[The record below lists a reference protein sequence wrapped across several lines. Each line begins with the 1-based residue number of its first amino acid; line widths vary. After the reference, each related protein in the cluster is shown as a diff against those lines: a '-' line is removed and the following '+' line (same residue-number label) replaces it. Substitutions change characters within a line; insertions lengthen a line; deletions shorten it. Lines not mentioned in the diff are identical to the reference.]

1 MNQAVGF
8 KRCPLLFL
16 DVDGPLNPFA
26 AKPTR
31 RPDGYQTH
39 RMAPQPWMDAERE
52 RLRAE
57 GRPFK
62 RAKPLRVWLN
72 PAHGPALLDLPVELV
87 WATTWEQEANEWIG
101 PVLGLP
107 ALPVVC
113 WPQKSARPEQESGGL
128 FWKTKT
134 LAAYAAGRPFAW
146 VDDQITMA
154 DWRWCAARHPAPTLL
169 QPIDPARGLAVGD
182 FAALGRW
189 ARLNQQADPARAE
202 GAMS

>member
-1 MNQAVGF
+1 MNRAAGF
-8 KRCPLLFL
+8 ERRPLLFL
-16 DVDGPLNPFA
+16 DVDDPLNPFA

-31 RPDGYQTH
+31 RPDGYEKH
-39 RMAPQPWMDAERE
+39 RMAPRRWMEAERE
-52 RLRAE
+52 WLRAK

-113 WPQKSARPEQESGGL
+113 WP
-128 FWKTKT
+128 
-134 LAAYAAGRPFAW
+134 
-146 VDDQITMA
+146 
-154 DWRWCAARHPAPTLL
+154 
-169 QPIDPARGLAVGD
+169 
-182 FAALGRW
+182 
-189 ARLNQQADPARAE
+189 
-202 GAMS
+202 

>member
-1 MNQAVGF
+1 MNQAADL
-8 KRCPLLFL
+8 KRRPLLFL

-39 RMAPQPWMDAERE
+39 RMAPQRWTEAERE
-52 RLRAE
+52 RLQAE

-107 ALPVVC
+107 ALPVVN
-113 WPQKSARPEQESGGL
+113 WPEESWPKQEPDGL
-128 FWKTKT
+128 FWKTRT
-134 LAAYAAGRPFAW
+134 VADYAAGRPFAW

-154 DWRWCAARHPAPTLL
+154 DWRWCATRHPASTLL
-169 QPIDPARGLAVGD
+169 QHVHPARGLTTGD
-182 FAALGRW
+182 FATLDRW
-189 ARLNQQADPARAE
+189 AHLNQQADPASAE
-202 GAMS
+202 SAKP

>member
-1 MNQAVGF
+1 
-8 KRCPLLFL
+8 
-16 DVDGPLNPFA
+16 
-26 AKPTR
+26 
-31 RPDGYQTH
+31 
-39 RMAPQPWMDAERE
+39 MAPQRWMEAERE
-52 RLRAE
+52 RLCGE

-113 WPQKSARPEQESGGL
+113 WPQESTRPQQEPDGV
-128 FWKTKT
+128 FWKTRT
-134 LAAYAAGRPFAW
+134 LADYAAGRPFAW

-154 DWRWCAARHPAPTLL
+154 DWRWCATRHPAPTLL
-169 QPIDPARGLAVGD
+169 QPIHPARGLTAGD

-189 ARLNQQADPARAE
+189 AQLNQQADPAPAE
-202 GAMS
+202 GVKS

>member
-1 MNQAVGF
+1 MNQAAGF
-8 KRCPLLFL
+8 MRRPLLFL

-39 RMAPQPWMDAERE
+39 RMAPRRWMQAQRE
-52 RLRAE
+52 RLSAE

-113 WPQKSARPEQESGGL
+113 WPQESARQEQERGGL
-128 FWKTKT
+128 FWKTRT
-134 LAAYAAGRPFAW
+134 LADYAAGRPFAW

-154 DWRWCAARHPAPTLL
+154 DWRWCATLYPAPTLL
-169 QPIDPARGLAVGD
+169 QFIRPARGLTAGD
-182 FAALGRW
+182 FATLDRW
-189 ARLNQQADPARAE
+189 ARLNQQADPAPAE
-202 GAMS
+202 GAKP

>member
-1 MNQAVGF
+1 MNQAAGF
-8 KRCPLLFL
+8 KRRPLLFL

-31 RPDGYQTH
+31 RPDGYETH
-39 RMAPQPWMDAERE
+39 RMTPQRWMEAERE
-52 RLRAE
+52 RLCAE

-107 ALPVVC
+107 VLPVVY
-113 WPQKSARPEQESGGL
+113 WPEESARPKREPGGL
-128 FWKTKT
+128 FWKTGT
-134 LAAYAAGRPFAW
+134 LADYAAGRPFAW

-154 DWRWCAARHPAPTLL
+154 DRRWCAARHPAPTLL
-169 QPIDPARGLAVGD
+169 QPIHPARGLTAGD
-182 FAALGRW
+182 FAALGLW
-189 ARLNQQADPARAE
+189 ARLNQQAEPAPAE
-202 GAMS
+202 GAMP